1 MTSEETSVRDWKTEV
16 MQDLFVLRRFALRYA
31 PSLLTLAVAA
41 VIGWV
46 VASSLSNYT
55 HGGWELHIERR
66 FQQTVQVN
74 IHFHHWYYG
83 LPLFLL
89 SLLLIQFNSTA
100 SNFLFGLGQSLAAHS
115 YINEHGI
122 PSIIEGGPTWNIPP
136 EIYFPVVTALALLY
150 AFFLV
155 RREEWLARARE
166 REEVALSYVGRTL
179 DIDAIMARLDEWAR
193 KYFSKKNKRREADTQ
208 IWYVEWRGLD
218 IEHRGEWQLHCTVT
232 PFEPGEVLW
241 VFRLEHIPMTGSVGL
256 IDEWLHELDEIVSD
270 KLQPVL
276 LHELNPSRPAA
287 PVAVP
292 EHTIG

>member
-1 MTSEETSVRDWKTEV
+1 MTAQETIAQGWKTEV
-16 MQDLFVLRRFALRYA
+16 IQDLLVLRRFTLRYA
-31 PSLLTLAVAA
+31 PSLLTLVVAA
-41 VIGWV
+41 VVGWV
-46 VASSLSNYT
+46 VASSVSNYT

-66 FQQTVQVN
+66 FQQTVEVN

-83 LPLFLL
+83 LPLFVL
-89 SLLLIQFNSTA
+89 SLLLIQVNSTA

-136 EIYFPVVTALALLY
+136 EIYFPIVTALALLY

-166 REEVALSYVGRTL
+166 REEVALSYVGRSQ
-179 DIDAIMARLDEWAR
+179 DINSIMARVDEWAR
-193 KYFSKKNKRREADTQ
+193 NYFRKKIIRREADTN
-208 IWYVEWRGLD
+208 IRYVQWRGLD
-218 IEHRGEWQLHCTVT
+218 IEHRGEWQLNFTVT

-256 IDEWLHELDEIVSD
+256 IDEWLHELDDAVSD
-270 KLQPVL
+270 KLQPIL
-276 LHELNPSRPAA
+276 LHQLSPSRPPA
-287 PVAVP
+287 PVRVV
-292 EHTIG
+292 EQH